1 MDSIGHREAIAGV
14 FEDHLAAART
24 EKEEIRKGELGL
36 RTRPYSLPSTPAN
49 FGWRKAREKEVL
61 GLSISERPTLV
72 ILPSGLSDADWGYV
86 RAAVAAN
93 PGMSQFFVSVGLG
106 KSHTV
111 P

>member
-1 MDSIGHREAIAGV
+1 VNWGYEL
-14 FEDHLAAART
+14 DHT
-24 EKEEIRKGELGL
+24 V
-36 RTRPYSLPSTPAN
+36 LPSTPAN

-93 PGMSQFFVSVGLG
+93 PGMSEF
-106 KSHTV
+106 TV
-111 P
+111 PYGIFQAPRRQKTVTYQGWQLPLRARIPSRHH